1 MSLKDK
7 LKSKIENKYNNKEK
21 EKWEV
26 KAEEY
31 LNDEEKLR
39 QLIKQAGLKAEANKK
54 GPIGKFFDNIS
65 LFISLLKDYIKGE
78 YRNIP
83 YGSIILLIVGILYF
97 VVPTDIIPDFIV
109 SLGFFDDAVIIGIVL
124 KQIDA
129 DLEKYIQWKI
139 GKNKKM
145 N

>member
-7 LKSKIENKYNNKEK
+7 IKLKIEKRFYNKEK

-39 QLIKQAGLKAEANKK
+39 QLIKQAALKVEANKK
-54 GPIGKFFDNIS
+54 GPIVKFLDNIS
-65 LFISLLKDYIKGE
+65 LLISLLKDYIKGE
-78 YRNIP
+78 YKNIP
-83 YGSIILLIVGILYF
+83 YGSIIILTASILYF

-109 SLGFFDDAVIIGIVL
+109 SLGFIDDAVIIGIVL

-139 GKNKKM
+139 ERKVK
-145 N
+145 